1 MYSYAKYQVVELP
14 GTRRTRQSATFT
26 LSESDLRGLRG
37 YADAV
42 PDFADLF
49 RRDSGD
55 EPDLI
60 AIDGTDRFLIDE
72 APHVH
77 GDALRQ
83 PGEVAVV
90 DDRNGV
96 LTLGLITQDGASD
109 IRVVQDSLVAERA
122 LEANAGTFGLR
133 GFHHPDSFEDAFRD
147 VRLVV
152 VRLSKSHDRLDE
164 IARAVARFAAPDVVL
179 LCGGNVKYM
188 HVSQNDVLRR
198 SFGEVTASRG
208 RGKSRLLIAQD
219 PLRAQAG
226 RAAVTSPWPR
236 VVHNDELGMSIAA
249 HGGVFAGT
257 SLDQGTR
264 VLLDA
269 MDVAVP
275 TARTVVDLGSG
286 NGVIAASVALRR
298 PDVRVIATDVSR
310 IAVASTRATAEANGV
325 ADRVTTL
332 RADAG
337 DELADGSAQ
346 LVLCNPPFH
355 ADTTVTTDTAEA
367 MFRNA
372 ATILQSGGELWCVW
386 NSHLRYRPVLEKVVG
401 PTRQVVRTDKFTV
414 TASRRT

>member
-1 MYSYAKYQVVELP
+1 MTCKPPTGS
-14 GTRRTRQSATFT
+14 
-26 LSESDLRGLRG
+26 RG

-49 RRDSGD
+49 RHRDESA
-55 EPDLI
+55 PDLI

-83 PGEVAVV
+83 PGQVAVV
-90 DDRNGV
+90 DDRLGV
-96 LTLGLITQDGASD
+96 LTLGLITQYGASD
-109 IRVVQDSLVAERA
+109 IRVVQDSLVGERA

-133 GFHHPDSFEDAFRD
+133 GFHHPDSLEDAFRN

-152 VRLSKSHDRLDE
+152 LRLSKSHDRLDE

-188 HVSQNDVLRR
+188 NLSQNDVLRR

-219 PLRAQAG
+219 PLRAQAN
-226 RAAVTSPWPR
+226 RAAATNPWPR
-236 VVHNDELGMSIAA
+236 SVHVDDLGMTLVA

-264 VLLDA
+264 VLLEA
-269 MDVAVP
+269 MDDAVP
-275 TARTVVDLGSG
+275 SARTVVDLGSG
-286 NGVIAASVALRR
+286 NGVIASAIALRR
-298 PDVRVIATDVSR
+298 PNVQVVATDVSR

-325 ADRVTTL
+325 ADRVTAL
-332 RADAG
+332 RTDAG
-337 DELADGSAQ
+337 DELAAGSAQ

-355 ADTTVTTDTAEA
+355 ADTTVTTDAAEA

-386 NSHLRYRPVLEKVVG
+386 NGHLRYRPVLERLVG
-401 PTRQVVRTDKFTV
+401 PTRQVVRTPKFTV
-414 TASRRT
+414 TASRRA